1 MAAVV
6 VGVVG
11 ESIAKCVNH
20 NVGALTIL
28 VWHRGVDSKRESVV
42 DGGHNEG
49 EMKTKAAL
57 DANEPKAR
65 AMAREGAV
73 GDDIQPMNRR
83 QPVAMHRGGACAR
96 GWRCR

>member
-49 EMKTKAAL
+49 EMKTK
-57 DANEPKAR
+57 
-65 AMAREGAV
+65 
-73 GDDIQPMNRR
+73 Q
-83 QPVAMHRGGACAR
+83 GGA
-96 GWRCR
+96 GCR